1 MFSFV
6 LIVVI
11 KYLKGT
17 NEMVTR
23 LNFTKKSATAN
34 DTQNG
39 AVPKIPK
46 IGIWVPINFSAENN
60 TVPSPPN
67 AITISTWVLNSSIST
82 TVELIKL
89 FSSFW
94 MINKFKDFFSA
105 RC

>member
-1 MFSFV
+1 MRISYMFSFV

-11 KYLKGT
+11 KYLNGI

-46 IGIWVPINFSAENN
+46 IGICSEAQVTSLDGSKKLITLEKAIKKKMIVSIEEPNIEDIRGAFHHL
-60 TVPSPPN
+60 PS
-67 AITISTWVLNSSIST
+67 L
-82 TVELIKL
+82 K
-89 FSSFW
+89 
-94 MINKFKDFFSA
+94 
-105 RC
+105 

>member
-1 MFSFV
+1 MRISYMFSFV

-11 KYLKGT
+11 KYLNGI

-46 IGIWVPINFSAENN
+46 IGICSELDGSKKLITLEKAIKKKMIVSIEE
-60 TVPSPPN
+60 PN
-67 AITISTWVLNSSIST
+67 IEDIRGAFHH
-82 TVELIKL
+82 
-89 FSSFW
+89 FSSL
-94 MINKFKDFFSA
+94 K
-105 RC
+105 